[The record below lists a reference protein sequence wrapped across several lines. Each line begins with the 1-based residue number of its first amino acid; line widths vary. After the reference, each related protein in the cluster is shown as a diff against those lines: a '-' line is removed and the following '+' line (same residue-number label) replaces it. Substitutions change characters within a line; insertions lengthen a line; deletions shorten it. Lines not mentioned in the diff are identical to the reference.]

1 MILQWKLS
9 FVIGLPVNT
18 LTCVKALESMGETSE
33 HVSISVN
40 EAFIRGIFLLGFL
53 IPGLT
58 SIPQPTQTSLNADQR
73 TL

>member
-1 MILQWKLS
+1 M
-9 FVIGLPVNT
+9 GLPVNT
-18 LTCVKALESMGETSE
+18 LAGVKALESMGDASE

-40 EAFIRGIFLLGFL
+40 EAFIRGFFLLGFL

-58 SIPQPTQTSLNADQR
+58 SIPQPTQTSLNADQK